1 MEILF
6 MVFMVIVSI
15 MALFAVMVVFRDIV
29 REILEG
35 RREKRNANK
44 SEETEVAEAKEAP
57 VEEPVVEEAPVEE
70 APAAADDSYESL
82 FKEVLREFL
91 FEKRESRLAAS
102 AATEPTPVVEEPV
115 EEPVVE
121 EPVVEEPVVEEPV
134 VEEAPVEEAPAAQ
147 PTESPLEAFF
157 RSVLVDYLNSK
168 DQKSAA
174 TEPAPAPVVEEPVV
188 AAAPAVEEAPV
199 EEAPAV
205 EETVE
210 EADGTISFSTNT
222 QQTLEQ
228 KYLALTNEQK
238 EWYDEIVKYASNVE
252 GSKHFKNIRYEEYKV
267 GKNRLVRLLIKR
279 GTIHCEFLL
288 QNSDFKNYISEN
300 KIAVKQSATTILV
313 ESAATLGAVK
323 NSIDIAVAAI
333 AEEKEYKKK
342 LAREKRKARAAGET
356 PVGV

>member
-1 MEILF
+1 
-6 MVFMVIVSI
+6 
-15 MALFAVMVVFRDIV
+15 MALFAVMVVFRDVV

-44 SEETEVAEAKEAP
+44 TEETEVCEAP
-57 VEEPVVEEAPVEE
+57 VEEAPAEEAPVEE
-70 APAAADDSYESL
+70 APVEASTEDSYEAL
-82 FKEVLREFL
+82 FKDVLREFIL
-91 FEKRESRLAAS
+91 DKRESRLAAS
-102 AATEPTPVVEEPV
+102 AV

-121 EPVVEEPVVEEPV
+121 EPVVEEPVVEET
-134 VEEAPVEEAPAAQ
+134 VEEPAVEETVEEAPAAQ
-147 PTESPLEAFF
+147 PAESPLEAFF
-157 RSVLVDYLNSK
+157 RSVMVDYLKSK
-168 DQKSAA
+168 DQHA

-188 AAAPAVEEAPV
+188 AAVEEPVEEAPV
-199 EEAPAV
+199 EEAPV

-228 KYLALTNEQK
+228 KYLALSGEQK
-238 EWYDEIVKYASNVE
+238 SWYDEIIKYASNVE
-252 GSKHFKNIRYEEYKV
+252 GSKRFKNARYEEYKV

-300 KIAVKQSATTILV
+300 KIAVKQSATTIIV
-313 ESAATLGAVK
+313 DSAATVDAVK
-323 NSIDIAVAAI
+323 SSIDIAVAAI

-342 LAREKRKARAAGET
+342 LARERRKARAQGET